1 MRDSTQPISYFSVKV
16 HRPYIYRTPISILIC
31 SAEIRT
37 LCCKESFFGSKSK
50 SSTVKTLPV
59 SAELCEQVFQTK
71 QSPYGLLTRTKRGEW
86 KRANRDPFECHW
98 LKTTTKGY
106 PHFTITAYKGELV
119 GDDPFIHQDLTITNC
134 KYLNFNCIPEELR
147 DSVVIWHKVDHRTQ
161 RFQLL
166 GNYTAHLLE
175 DFILVPDLGIGG
187 AIQSTSQDGKL
198 LQLDNGYLCE
208 KQHDVT
214 NNYACFLY
222 KTTQFQKQAKP
233 NIHTDLLEAH
243 ITVALEMQHTMLIR
257 SWESIC
263 AQESQIGHIKQ
274 WMISQFLGSSAEW
287 VHPDRGYKV
296 EIAGEGLIISKC
308 TPIYNYQLFW
318 NHTFFSQCYQHLPVI
333 LLYIVMPLLSS

>member
-86 KRANRDPFECHW
+86 KRANRDPFECHL

-147 DSVVIWHKVDHRTQ
+147 DSVVIWHKVDH
-161 RFQLL
+161 
-166 GNYTAHLLE
+166 
-175 DFILVPDLGIGG
+175 
-187 AIQSTSQDGKL
+187 
-198 LQLDNGYLCE
+198 
-208 KQHDVT
+208 
-214 NNYACFLY
+214 
-222 KTTQFQKQAKP
+222 
-233 NIHTDLLEAH
+233 
-243 ITVALEMQHTMLIR
+243 
-257 SWESIC
+257 
-263 AQESQIGHIKQ
+263 
-274 WMISQFLGSSAEW
+274 
-287 VHPDRGYKV
+287 
-296 EIAGEGLIISKC
+296 
-308 TPIYNYQLFW
+308 
-318 NHTFFSQCYQHLPVI
+318 
-333 LLYIVMPLLSS
+333 